1 MQYNLDDVIEGNCI
15 ENIQDLINRE
25 KVYAKMEET
34 LEHQLKMVEGKVVLN
49 DIKRF
54 TTTVT
59 KVLNIKLTSNAIIGI
74 TLHMAVMIDRLC
86 GDGQIDEYKN
96 TDLYIKENSEL
107 YRIIKSECSRLNTKY
122 TIYISDDEI
131 CYLMNLFTMK
141 GRKNKAH

>member
-1 MQYNLDDVIEGNCI
+1 MEDIIEGNCI

-25 KVYAKMEET
+25 KVYVKMEET
-34 LEHQLKMVEGKVVLN
+34 LEHQLKNIEGKAVLS

-59 KVLNIKLTSNAIIGI
+59 KLLNIKLTSNAVIGI

-86 GDGQIDEYKN
+86 GDGVIDAYN
-96 TDLYIKENSEL
+96 NIDSCIKENSEL
-107 YRIIKSECSRLNTKY
+107 YRIIKTECSRLNTKY

-141 GRKNKAH
+141 SRKNKAH